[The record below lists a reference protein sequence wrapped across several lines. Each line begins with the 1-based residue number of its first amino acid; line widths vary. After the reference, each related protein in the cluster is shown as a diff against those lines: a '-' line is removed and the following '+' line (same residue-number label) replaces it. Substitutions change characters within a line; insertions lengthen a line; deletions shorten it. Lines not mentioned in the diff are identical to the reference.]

1 MSTPKLMWLEVMLAS
16 TRSAPS
22 QKGSFASWGSI
33 SACRAARSGC
43 WPLLGLL
50 CLFLCLQVPASAQ
63 GPTQESWTGA
73 DGNSQW
79 SDGDNWSP
87 PTKPGGPNGN
97 FNVVISVIGPP
108 QPVMDVSATIYN
120 LEIDSRESLNITGGN
135 QLTVTGTTIANNG
148 ALNIDVNGGGSG
160 GILKITNIA
169 TLSGSGLTQLA
180 SPQAFISGPGT
191 LINQQSMVGEGT
203 ISVSS
208 LQNQAPGGQIEGDS
222 SAHPLMFTNSV
233 TNSGLIATQSFGAI
247 EFVNNT
253 VQNGGGSIVGGEGA
267 ALLNGCTV
275 VGGTLSGQAYAL
287 PVATTAAAVKRAAV
301 KGSRAVTSATTAT
314 AVTGAPTLNG
324 VTITG
329 DYFITSDANH
339 TAGTTLVGD
348 ITNNGSIEVTGAPGA
363 QPAELIVPG
372 AATVGGTGSVNLAGQ
387 NASLTGNGTLTNLSP
402 QVIYANEGELTVNQF
417 NNESTLS
424 TSSYFTVQVPTFNNT
439 NGTFSVTGGTVYL
452 NSGAVTNGNI
462 TVVGDA
468 ILQWEDG
475 VMLSGIDISG
485 GGTVI
490 VINAIL
496 DGITDPN
503 TVAIIIEIDDNG
515 ELILEGVLDL
525 ISPGDLY
532 LDAAEFTALL
542 VIDGSVTV
550 NGTGQI
556 TSSNNPNNKVGGAA
570 GKKNALTINV
580 PALTAGGTIG
590 DGTFNITVSAHT
602 TVTNNGGYPL
612 IFDVGPNHTFKNLG
626 TLVETSPSGIIEIV
640 GNFSNYNN
648 TTNTLTGGSYVLDG
662 TLEFPNAD
670 LVTNAAKL
678 TLSGNG
684 QILNQNG
691 ANGLLN
697 FSNNS
702 SKGTFEL
709 SGGQSFETGG
719 TFNNEGKLIVSRGST
734 FTVGGT
740 STNFNQIAGTTT
752 VDGTL
757 TVPAGGLTDITGGTL
772 QASGS
777 FNGDVSVG
785 NATGAAATFII
796 GDSKKASASVSIAN
810 HYTQLATG
818 VMDVQIGGINA
829 GSEYSQLS
837 VTDAVKLAGT
847 LNLALINKFK
857 PQIGQTFTAINAP
870 SGITGTF
877 PIVNG
882 TVINSNEHFAVN
894 FDSNSIMLTVES
906 GK

>member
-1 MSTPKLMWLEVMLAS
+1 
-16 TRSAPS
+16 
-22 QKGSFASWGSI
+22 
-33 SACRAARSGC
+33 
-43 WPLLGLL
+43 
-50 CLFLCLQVPASAQ
+50 
-63 GPTQESWTGA
+63 
-73 DGNSQW
+73 
-79 SDGDNWSP
+79 
-87 PTKPGGPNGN
+87 
-97 FNVVISVIGPP
+97 
-108 QPVMDVSATIYN
+108 
-120 LEIDSRESLNITGGN
+120 
-135 QLTVTGTTIANNG
+135 
-148 ALNIDVNGGGSG
+148 
-160 GILKITNIA
+160 
-169 TLSGSGLTQLA
+169 
-180 SPQAFISGPGT
+180 
-191 LINQQSMVGEGT
+191 
-203 ISVSS
+203 
-208 LQNQAPGGQIEGDS
+208 
-222 SAHPLMFTNSV
+222 
-233 TNSGLIATQSFGAI
+233 
-247 EFVNNT
+247 
-253 VQNGGGSIVGGEGA
+253 
-267 ALLNGCTV
+267 
-275 VGGTLSGQAYAL
+275 
-287 PVATTAAAVKRAAV
+287 
-301 KGSRAVTSATTAT
+301 
-314 AVTGAPTLNG
+314 
-324 VTITG
+324 
-329 DYFITSDANH
+329 
-339 TAGTTLVGD
+339 
-348 ITNNGSIEVTGAPGA
+348 
-363 QPAELIVPG
+363 
-372 AATVGGTGSVNLAGQ
+372 
-387 NASLTGNGTLTNLSP
+387 
-402 QVIYANEGELTVNQF
+402 
-417 NNESTLS
+417 
-424 TSSYFTVQVPTFNNT
+424 
-439 NGTFSVTGGTVYL
+439 
-452 NSGAVTNGNI
+452 
-462 TVVGDA
+462 
-468 ILQWEDG
+468 
-475 VMLSGIDISG
+475 
-485 GGTVI
+485 
-490 VINAIL
+490 
-496 DGITDPN
+496 
-503 TVAIIIEIDDNG
+503 
-515 ELILEGVLDL
+515 
-525 ISPGDLY
+525 LY

-740 STNFNQIAGTTT
+740 STNFNQTAGTTT